1 MRAAFKLANPHRA
14 LALLAVGALSG
25 LLLAGYGLFTAQGTR
40 SRSVPPEAIA
50 LVNQRPILRS
60 DFTTQV
66 QTQYTERYADSTP
79 AQRQRVLEDM
89 IDEELMVQRGLDIG
103 LPSYDPEVRQAL
115 VAGVELELFADVL
128 AQRPTEA
135 DLESYYAAHKAK
147 YVRDG
152 AMRLRDLLATSSD
165 GRSAAACLDAA
176 RAAARALRAGQPLD
190 AVMQRFALRDSGRLM
205 DSGHVDT
212 GDVFDFAARARLE
225 PAVFAAASQLRDGE
239 VSEPVA
245 ASDGWH
251 VVVMVKRVFPAQRPF
266 ADVSNEVWRDLSEDA
281 KRRVRDANLRYLRG
295 RADILVAP
303 P

>member
-1 MRAAFKLANPHRA
+1 VRAQLSRANPRRA
-14 LALLAVGALSG
+14 LALLAVGAIGG

-60 DFTTQV
+60 DFTAQV
-66 QTQYTERYADSTP
+66 QTQYTVPFADSTP
-79 AQRQRVLEDM
+79 AQRHQVLEDM

-128 AQRPTEA
+128 AQRPTES
-135 DLESYYAAHKAK
+135 DLKAYYAAHRAK

-152 AMRLRDLLATSSD
+152 VMRLRDLLVEPTA

-176 RAAARALRAGQPLD
+176 RGASKALRNGQPLD
-190 AVMQRFALRDSGRLM
+190 AVMQLFTLRDSRRLM

-225 PAVFAAASQLRDGE
+225 PAVFAAASRLQDGQ
-239 VSEPVA
+239 VSDPVE

-266 ADVSNEVWRDLSEDA
+266 EEVSNEVWRDLSEDA
-281 KRRVRDANLRYLRG
+281 KRRVRAANLKYLRG
-295 RADILVAP
+295 RADILVTP